1 MHLFP
6 NWEKNTP
13 PFFAATFNSRDTS
26 NLQIETTSTKKH
38 LLVLHITVPILVAK
52 ECQKRTLVAHT
63 ICVWN
68 FSEPCNKIPV
78 YRVLFLCSMIFT
90 YHCMDIIFVWGN
102 IHGMF
107 SLKENT
113 KTFKC
118 STKISSFALSTSK
131 NLIHNRTGWPFCFG
145 GFSGHKTCANKTP

>member
-1 MHLFP
+1 MIHLFP
-6 NWEKNTP
+6 NWEKKH
-13 PFFAATFNSRDTS
+13 TFLLCGHFQLFVDTS

-52 ECQKRTLVAHT
+52 ECHHDDLGGPYHFVYG
-63 ICVWN
+63 V
-68 FSEPCNKIPV
+68 FSESCEKIPV

-90 YHCMDIIFVWGN
+90 YHCMDRIFVCGN

-118 STKISSFALSTSK
+118 STNISSFALSTSK
-131 NLIHNRTGWPFCFG
+131 HLIHNRTG
-145 GFSGHKTCANKTP
+145 